1 MIFSACPTQRV
12 RDLAKC
18 HAQDSTVYDLQ
29 RIHMLRLRKEVGETM
44 DDDNDD
50 I

>member
-12 RDLAKC
+12 RELAKC

-29 RIHMLRLRKEVGETM
+29 CIRMLRLRKEAGETM
-44 DDDNDD
+44 EDDDDD